1 MELGYRDEL
10 LLSVL
15 IEYFFLGYYWYLVLT
30 CTLAL
35 LLSRMRLPGLL
46 QLVLVTMFLISVAAL
61 SVDTIVVY
69 REIDSPSGS
78 YPFQLRRPRVILR
91 VGNSA
96 ISQAIVSTRCLKLWP
111 RNKFAMAATA
121 VLFSASI
128 ATGIFGVSGDPSSIR
143 GQMLVY
149 NWTNMASTGIL
160 SGVIIART
168 LWMRKQVTKVYD
180 PVHLDC
186 YPKINMLWVV
196 LPVPFVVHPN
206 SQPAR
211 RCRIDSG
218 IGFPVLALID
228 RLIPFNPLQA
238 ALVQIAVCVP
248 SHYYV
253 IMLIVFE
260 NQGYH
265 RRSNHPPDRTR
276 KEPKMRGE
284 PYEGAQRA
292 ATFLDPGPRYHFR
305 QHYGSFSTRRHRSDS
320 FDAVPDSPAS

>member
-186 YPKINMLWVV
+186 YPKINML
-196 LPVPFVVHPN
+196 
-206 SQPAR
+206 
-211 RCRIDSG
+211 IDSG

-238 ALVQIAVCVP
+238 ALVQIAGITAGRIILQTALGRNPRCVESLMKELSEQQRSSTPVLDTIFGSTMGP
-248 SHYYV
+248 SLPAG
-253 IMLIVFE
+253 I
-260 NQGYH
+260 
-265 RRSNHPPDRTR
+265 DRTASMQSQI
-276 KEPKMRGE
+276 P
-284 PYEGAQRA
+284 P
-292 ATFLDPGPRYHFR
+292 PRDDLSIR
-305 QHYGSFSTRRHRSDS
+305 IEVKGSSASHLQ
-320 FDAVPDSPAS
+320 PSPVR